1 MYPLLLGFAINAITV
16 RLKLKFY
23 KGRRPTPNV
32 PILALLLQEIS
43 MTKYLSTDLVG
54 LRVFTDV
61 SSRIFEKRQKLFLK
75 DCWKFI
81 AHFTLV
87 ARMTDRKK
95 QKAKRIY
102 QHTFMIR
109 QKHCWQCTW
118 CTCWIISVRWY
129 LQFRFCIF
137 GSAVPVDEYAVCD
150 KLSTV
155 FKI

>member
-75 DCWKFI
+75 DC
-81 AHFTLV
+81 
-87 ARMTDRKK
+87 
-95 QKAKRIY
+95 
-102 QHTFMIR
+102 
-109 QKHCWQCTW
+109 
-118 CTCWIISVRWY
+118 
-129 LQFRFCIF
+129 
-137 GSAVPVDEYAVCD
+137 
-150 KLSTV
+150 
-155 FKI
+155 